1 MKEKTKNI
9 LSVPFEKLKWAIYG
23 LGVKAHKTFH
33 RKKNKDK
40 VHFSSRKTKE
50 TFFYILIMAIPV
62 VHFCIFYV
70 GVNANS
76 LALAFK
82 TYERGEN
89 AAYHWVGFANFATV
103 LNDLF
108 HNPSMLRALG
118 NSAYSYILSTA
129 ISLPLA
135 VLFGYYT
142 FKKYWGHSVFRVG
155 LFIPSIISSVVVVT
169 IFLNCAETAI
179 PAVINAVFGK
189 EIPGLIGNPDTAFGT
204 ILFYGIWI
212 GFGSSVLIYLG
223 SMSSIDTSVLEA
235 GWLDGATGFREF
247 IHIVL
252 PLVYPTVSTMF
263 MLGVSGVLMGT
274 LDLYTFYG
282 DLAADKIRVINYILF
297 SMTKNATVADY
308 PYISAMGILFTCV
321 GLPLTLI
328 VKYLL
333 EKFGP
338 STE

>member
-1 MKEKTKNI
+1 MKK
-9 LSVPFEKLKWAIYG
+9 SFAAPVEKLKWAWYG
-23 LGVKAHKTFH
+23 LGVKAHRAFH
-33 RKKNKDK
+33 KNEKKDK
-40 VHFSSRKTKE
+40 VHFSSRRTKE
-50 TFFYILIMAIPV
+50 LIFYVLVMAIPV
-62 VHFCIFYV
+62 IHFCIFYI

-82 TYERGEN
+82 VYERGEN
-89 AAYHWVGFANFATV
+89 ASYHWAGFANFADV
-103 LNDLF
+103 LKDLF
-108 HNPSMLRALG
+108 KNPSMLRALG
-118 NSAYSYILSTA
+118 NSAYSYVLTTA

-135 VLFGYYT
+135 VLFGYYA
-142 FKKYWGHSVFRVG
+142 FKKYWGHSIFRVV

-169 IFLNCAETAI
+169 VFLNFAETAV
-179 PAVINAVFGK
+179 PAAIRMIFGK
-189 EIPGLIGNPDTAFGT
+189 EISGLIGNPDTAFGT
-204 ILFYGIWI
+204 IVFYGIWI

-247 IHIVL
+247 FHIVL

-263 MLGVSGVLMGT
+263 MLGVSGILMGT

-297 SMTKNATVADY
+297 SMTKNATVTDY